1 MTFHL
6 YKILQNACTILL
18 LLQARGRKLLDCINT
33 KDFESITKL
42 LQEGVDFG
50 VTDVSMHK

>member
-1 MTFHL
+1 M
-6 YKILQNACTILL
+6 KL

-42 LQEGVDFG
+42 VQEGVDFG